1 MNANDIAVLTDNLVR
16 TYKVLSTGFYDPG
29 IYFETAGGR
38 FLYEVFMR
46 SITKKVVIF
55 ALNGVNINV
64 RRGEFVCILGPN
76 GSGKTTLIKILAT
89 LIPPMSGKAE
99 VMGYDVVKDKDEV
112 VKLVTYIPSI
122 LGASAWARP
131 RLTVRRNI
139 VLACRLFGIPK
150 DEGLEAAK
158 KLGLDEY
165 LDRPFGSLST
175 GLQARVGLLI
185 GVLRRTPVYLL
196 DEPLMGISP
205 EAARLLRS
213 YFLKINREFGI
224 TFLYATHRPLEAQ
237 ELATRVIIL
246 HRGKVVAD
254 GSPDDLIRKAN
265 VEEAIELEMYK
276 AYFNIEEV
284 LRRYEPNYVHVE
296 HLEPEAGAFKVIVGI
311 RCCDDVLPRLIEE
324 LVSRGAKIRRLRVRR
339 ASLEDAYL
347 YYVGGGSG

>member
-1 MNANDIAVLTDNLVR
+1 
-16 TYKVLSTGFYDPG
+16 
-29 IYFETAGGR
+29 
-38 FLYEVFMR
+38 MR

-64 RRGEFVCILGPN
+64 RKGEFVCILGPH

-139 VLACRLFGIPK
+139 VLACKLFGMPIE
-150 DEGLEAAK
+150 EGLEVAK
-158 KLGLDEY
+158 KLGLSEF

-175 GLQARVGLLI
+175 GLQARVGLLVGI
-185 GVLRRTPVYLL
+185 LRKTPVYLM
-196 DEPLMGISP
+196 DEPLMGVSP
-205 EAARLLRS
+205 EAARMLRS
-213 YFLKINREFGI
+213 YFHRINRKYNI
-224 TFLYATHRPLEAQ
+224 TFLYVTHHPLEAQ

-246 HRGKVVAD
+246 NRGRVVAD
-254 GSPDDLIRKAN
+254 GSPNDLIKEAK
-265 VEEAIELEMYK
+265 VEEAIELEIYK
-276 AYFNIEEV
+276 AYFNIRNV
-284 LRRYEPNYVHVE
+284 LRKYKPIYTHVE
-296 HLEPEAGAFKVIVGI
+296 CLEPEAGTFKVVVGVSY
-311 RCCDDVLPRLIEE
+311 CDDVLPRLLEE
-324 LVSRGAKIRRLRVRR
+324 LISKGAKIRRLRVRR